1 MSPRKSAG
9 FTLIEL
15 MIVIAVIAILATIA
29 YPSYQSSVRKA
40 RRGDAIQ
47 YLLSMQQNEEKFR
60 ANNTAYC
67 DPAAPLNG
75 DCTAAK
81 MGVPSGQ
88 GINSFYTFTITGVS
102 ATAYTATATIKAGSA
117 QVGDTQAGTSCT
129 PLTINQSG
137 VQSPAGCW

>member
-47 YLLSMQQNEEKFR
+47 HLLNMQQNEEKFR
-60 ANNTAYC
+60 ANNTAYSS
-67 DPAAPLNG
+67 DL
-75 DCTAAK
+75 TA
-81 MGVPSGQ
+81 MGAPSGQ
-88 GINSFYTFTITGVS
+88 DINNFYTFTITGVS
-102 ATAYTATATIKAGSA
+102 ATAYTVNATIKAGTA

-129 PLTINQSG
+129 PLTLNQSG
-137 VQSPAGCW
+137 VESPAGCW